1 MQSSTMDFL
10 RCFSLAKR
18 SNVLL
23 RVNQYVRNFANNTRT
38 AKKRTITSKY
48 IRRQLRDE
56 FVLKAR
62 EHSYRARSAFKLI
75 EINNRYRFINPGA
88 VVVDVG
94 SAPGSWCQVIGELV
108 HKEHHKDA
116 YVLGIDLQPM
126 VPITG
131 VDLIT
136 MADITSPETHRQ
148 IKQYLNGRSVDAV
161 VSDMAP
167 NPSGDKTVDHERI
180 IALCEQLLSFCCG
193 NAAVIPLKKGGTF
206 LCKIWDGQRRV
217 QLIESLKEYFHIV
230 HNIKPDA
237 SRDHSAELY
246 LLAMKRK

>member
-1 MQSSTMDFL
+1 MNFL
-10 RCFSLAKR
+10 PCCFLAKR
-18 SNVLL
+18 YDGLL
-23 RVNQYVRNFANNTRT
+23 VGANQYVRRFANNTKT
-38 AKKRTITSKY
+38 AKKRAVTTKY

-75 EINNRYRFINPGA
+75 EINNRYKFINRGA

-94 SAPGSWCQVIGELV
+94 SAPGSWCQVIAELV

-126 VPITG
+126 VPLAG

-136 MADITSPETHRQ
+136 MADITSPETHRR
-148 IKQYLNGRSVDAV
+148 IKQYLSGRSVDAV

-206 LCKIWDGQRRV
+206 LCKIWDGQRRL
-217 QLIESLKEYFHIV
+217 QLIESLKGYFHIV